1 VILHASETRYCTRC
15 RQDRPV
21 SEFRPNPQTL
31 SGLHWWCRACGAE
44 DIRRWRAEN
53 PKAVAAY
60 NAARREGPFPKTCSV
75 CGRDWLGARR
85 RSVRCPE
92 CQAQHLRERKR

>member
-1 VILHASETRYCTRC
+1 VVYALPAEPARGPVQAESGDAE
-15 RQDRPV
+15 RPALLV
-21 SEFRPNPQTL
+21 FR
-31 SGLHWWCRACGAE
+31 SCCAE

-53 PKAVAAY
+53 PQAVAAY

-75 CGRDWLGARR
+75 CGRDWLAARR

-92 CQAQHLRERKR
+92 CQERHLRERKR